1 MHMNEKKNIRSE
13 HPCTTNSLLGKERDG
28 GGKQCSEIKQL
39 LLKLNA
45 MKKCWGKWDRAEFGE
60 TEE

>member
-1 MHMNEKKNIRSE
+1 MHMNEKKYKVRTSMYHKFTARE
-13 HPCTTNSLLGKERDG
+13 GTGWG

-45 MKKCWGKWDRAEFGE
+45 MEKCWGKWDRAEFGE